1 MSTGLIYHKY
11 SINLSVP
18 TTFLSYPSSLYP
30 SRIFPSV
37 WLKRLWKASE
47 RCILLQKR
55 QDYSILCSDQKVPV
69 CLRTRLHRQW
79 HSTFLRHHHFWNSR
93 NGSFGLQGQDEPDK
107 PQTPRSTEEIR
118 SPFVCTEGG
127 PEVATLLG
135 VDFARLAKLVVNY
148 YHNDTYHF
156 HDASHEEN
164 AFVRKEKHA
173 ALPLSPFKAVQPEPM
188 EEDVLDDPYQSPVD
202 FDEFIK
208 SDEWSDIT
216 RDYGPIVS
224 PLPPISPRV
233 APSTIHV

>member
-1 MSTGLIYHKY
+1 M
-11 SINLSVP
+11 
-18 TTFLSYPSSLYP
+18 YPSL
-30 SRIFPSV
+30 
-37 WLKRLWKASE
+37 E
-47 RCILLQKR
+47 E
-55 QDYSILCSDQKVPV
+55 
-69 CLRTRLHRQW
+69 TRLFSALTRKFPCASGHGCTDNGIP
-79 HSTFLRHHHFWNSR
+79 HSVDITISGIPGTAVLDSRARASLTSLKLQEVLKKLDLR
-93 NGSFGLQGQDEPDK
+93 
-107 PQTPRSTEEIR
+107 
-118 SPFVCTEGG
+118 FVCTEGG

>member
-1 MSTGLIYHKY
+1 
-11 SINLSVP
+11 VP
-18 TTFLSYPSSLYP
+18 
-30 SRIFPSV
+30 
-37 WLKRLWKASE
+37 
-47 RCILLQKR
+47 Q
-55 QDYSILCSDQKVPV
+55 
-69 CLRTRLHRQW
+69 
-79 HSTFLRHHHFWNSR
+79 HHFWNSR

-107 PQTPRSTEEIR
+107 SQTPRSTEEIR
-118 SPFVCTEGG
+118 SPFVCTDGG
-127 PEVATLLG
+127 PEVATLIG

-224 PLPPISPRV
+224 PLPPISPHGPTDARNSSRIIIYYCV
-233 APSTIHV
+233 RKIRKMGFSKIFIYTNTSQTEIVEN